1 MDERRSFFRVDNEVS
16 FDFKGV
22 DTHTVEDNSPDSLF
36 GELPGISLFSDFRAI
51 DAEAT
56 QILHNIS
63 EQNRQISDY
72 LATINRKVELL
83 AQQVMNQQHSKAS
96 SHTRQ
101 INLSEGGIAFNAD
114 KAFYKGS
121 FIAMRLVFVPSYISV
136 ALYAKV
142 IRCESGKNGHQ
153 LAAKFHN
160 ITEAQRQLVSK
171 HIMQAQLASRRE
183 AKQD

>member
-22 DTHTVEDNSPDSLF
+22 DTHTVEDSSPESLF
-36 GELPGISLFSDFRAI
+36 GELPGLALFSDFRAI
-51 DAEAT
+51 DAESV
-56 QILHNIS
+56 QLLHNIG
-63 EQNRQISDY
+63 EQNRHISDY

-83 AQQVMNQQHSKAS
+83 AQQIMNQQHSS
-96 SHTRQ
+96 TSHHTRQ

-121 FIAMRLVFVPSYISV
+121 FIAMRLVFVPSYVSV
-136 ALYAKV
+136 SMFAKV
-142 IRCESGKNGHQ
+142 IRCESGKQGHQ
-153 LAAKFHN
+153 LAAKFHK
-160 ITEAQRQLVSK
+160 ISETQRQLISK

-183 AKQD
+183 SKQD